1 MELFTRTFSSIKT
14 FLYEFIFHRIFSN
27 IKIFFYKFTFVQW
40 LTGTRIFHIF
50 VENKAISTGIV
61 SAVLENSIINVSAG
75 AMIQNVKELIFC
87 IFVCSII
94 SFCVDMII
102 FYFLLTGIKRSKK
115 IKDLPL
121 KYPRLFKIFRN
132 FGFFSMLFYRFIFFG
147 RIPALFS
154 ACFANKA
161 IIVLLNFLGA
171 LITQSVFLSIG
182 FFFKKSVQSYC

>member
-1 MELFTRTFSSIKT
+1 MVSDLQVFNMELFIQIFSSIKI
-14 FLYEFIFHRIFSN
+14 FLYRS
-27 IKIFFYKFTFVQW
+27 TFVQW
-40 LTGTRIFHIF
+40 FIKTRIFHILL
-50 VENKAISTGIV
+50 ENKAISTGIV

-75 AMIQNVKELIFC
+75 AMIKNIKELIFC

-115 IKDLPL
+115 IQNLPL

-171 LITQSVFLSIG
+171 LIAQSVFLSIG
-182 FFFKKSVQSYC
+182 FFFKKSVQIYY